1 MTKIPNI
8 ADIIVNHIN
17 QDKTLYE
24 AAADLGAIILEMERE
39 KKYYGEHTQ
48 RMAELKRLADVQ
60 DRVVSKMM
68 DESDDN
74 TTRQEVPHLEAF
86 DNPYS

>member
-24 AAADLGAIILEMERE
+24 AAADLGAIILEIERE
-39 KKYYGEHTQ
+39 KKYYGELTQ

-60 DRVVSKMM
+60 DRVVSKIM

-74 TTRQEVPHLEAF
+74 TTRHEVPHLEVF